1 MIETNRNIVTNKF
14 ILLRK
19 IKYGEADLILHA
31 IGPTGAKHSFLARG
45 ALKSKKRFGGGILE
59 PTHFVQLTYK
69 EAREEGQLK
78 VLQEAQLLQGFDGIR
93 QNYDHLELA
102 LHVLECVGKVCQEG
116 DENSEFL
123 FNLTGH
129 TLRALSTAIYL
140 QRLKMQFY
148 LKLLFQQGV
157 ISPDPWMS
165 PFLRATLAQNNE
177 LGPALD
183 QDVVEYLPSIETLIY
198 QYLKSADAQ

>member
-1 MIETNRNIVTNKF
+1 MTNKF

-45 ALKSKKRFGGGILE
+45 ALKSKKRFGGGVLE
-59 PTHFVQLTYK
+59 PTHFVQLTYR
-69 EAREEGQLK
+69 ESREEGQLK
-78 VLQEAQLLQGFDGIR
+78 VLQEAQLLQGFEGIR

-129 TLRALSTAIYL
+129 TLRAVSTATHP
-140 QRLKMQFY
+140 QRLKMHFY
-148 LKLLFQQGV
+148 LKLLYQQGV
-157 ISPDPWMS
+157 ISPDSWMA

-177 LGPALD
+177 LDAKID
-183 QDVVEYLPSIETLIY
+183 QEVEDYLPSIETLVY
-198 QYLKSADAQ
+198 QYLKTADAL